1 MDKVLIEKCLD
12 NTPNKFELSI
22 LVMNRAK
29 EILAGSK
36 TNVETTKYTKKSINK
51 ALKEIQNEDLDIES
65 LKERIKAN
73 SLNNNLFLKEKNKYE
88 DTDVDDSLEDIDS
101 LDDIEDEDE
110 DSEEYFE
117 DEELEELE
125 DEK

>member
-29 EILAGSK
+29 EILSGSK
-36 TNVETTKYTKKSINK
+36 TNIETTKYTKKSINK

-73 SLNNNLFLKEKNKYE
+73 SLTNNLFLKEKDKYE
-88 DTDVDDSLEDIDS
+88 DVEEDDSLEDIDS

-110 DSEEYFE
+110 DNEDYFE

>member
-29 EILAGSK
+29 EILSGSK
-36 TNVETTKYTKKSINK
+36 TNIETTKYTKKSINK
-51 ALKEIQNEDLDIES
+51 ALKEIQNEDLDIEL

-73 SLNNNLFLKEKNKYE
+73 SLTNNLFLKEKDKYE
-88 DTDVDDSLEDIDS
+88 DVEEDDSLEDIDS

-110 DSEEYFE
+110 DNEDYFE